1 MAEKWITV
9 KNKNKENRHVKLSG
23 MKDSRPTLEMKLRY
37 SDVNPSRKETLTLE
51 QLARD
56 QLKRA
61 SQATTVDQMLLHLEK
76 YTGLLGDF
84 SSFNSVLIKEQ
95 DPYATVV
102 RSKSDW
108 LAYGYKVE
116 DDAVPINILFPVVSG
131 KHASNGKILEFINKL
146 RAQGLSDEMIDEKV
160 REKYPNN
167 RIPTHTFGI
176 TQVFDKK
183 AVDPIPGKKQIN
195 VFDRDSEMKA
205 QALYSY
211 LKDVASSNY
220 RVTEDPFA
228 GGRGFTAQDPEQGQR
243 INVMKI
249 PGENVQALRT
259 LLHELS
265 HAKLE
270 HVYGKGGS
278 RGTQESEAELS
289 AWLVGKHFGYDFK
302 DSAPYIKG
310 WSSHQDFKEDNVD
323 RSMKTAAWIIKNVDL
338 EELKGKSISGP
349 SVTVTT
355 SRKTIGKMKSF
366 QATLG

>member
-1 MAEKWITV
+1 MSERWITV
-9 KNKNKENRHVKLSG
+9 KDKEKSRHVKITG
-23 MKDSRPTLEMKLRY
+23 MKESRPTLEMKLRY
-37 SDVNPSRKETLTLE
+37 SDVNPGRKETLTLE
-51 QLARD
+51 QMARD

-61 SQATTVDQMLLHLEK
+61 SQSTTVDQMLLHLEK
-76 YTGLLGDF
+76 YTGLLGSF

-108 LAYGYKVE
+108 QAYGYKVK
-116 DDAVPINILFPVVSG
+116 DDAMPISILFPVVSG
-131 KHASNGKILEFINKL
+131 MHASNGKMLDFINRL
-146 RAQGLSDEMIDEKV
+146 REQGLSDEMIDEKV

-167 RIPTHTFGI
+167 RVPTHTFGI
-176 TQVFDKK
+176 TQVFDRK
-183 AVDPIPGKKQIN
+183 AVEAIPGKKQVN

-205 QALYSY
+205 QVLYSY

-220 RVTEDPFA
+220 RVTEDPYA
-228 GGRGFTAQDPEQGQR
+228 GGRGFTAQDHEHGQR

-259 LLHELS
+259 LMHELS

-270 HVYGKGGS
+270 HVYGKGGA
-278 RGTQESEAELS
+278 RGVQESEAELS

-310 WSSHQDFKEDNVD
+310 WSSHQDFEEENID
-323 RSMKTAAWIIKNVDL
+323 RSMKTAAWIIKNVDM
-338 EELKGKSISGP
+338 ENIKGKP
-349 SVTVTT
+349 VPEHTVPVQAA
-355 SRKTIGKMKSF
+355 RKTIGKMKSF

>member
-1 MAEKWITV
+1 MADIWITLKD
-9 KNKNKENRHVKLSG
+9 KNKSRHVKLTGIKS
-23 MKDSRPTLEMKLRY
+23 SRPTLEMKMSY
-37 SDVNPSRKETLTLE
+37 GEVNPNRKETLTLE

-61 SQATTVDQMLLHLEK
+61 SQASSVDQMLLHLEK
-76 YTGLLGDF
+76 YTGLLGSF

-95 DPYATVV
+95 DPNATVV

-108 LAYGYKVE
+108 EVYGYKVK
-116 DDAVPINILFPVVSG
+116 DDSVPIKILYPIVSG
-131 KHASNGKILEFINKL
+131 KHASNGKMLEFINKL
-146 RAQGLSDEMIDEKV
+146 REQGLSDEMIDEKV
-160 REKYPNN
+160 REKYPNT

-183 AVDPIPGKKQIN
+183 AVEPIPGKKQVN
-195 VFDRDSEMKA
+195 VYDRDSEMKA
-205 QALYSY
+205 QVLYTY
-211 LKDVASSNY
+211 LKDVASTNY
-220 RVTEDPFA
+220 RVTEDPYA
-228 GGRGFTAQDPEQGQR
+228 GGRGFTAQDPEHGQR

-270 HVYGKGGS
+270 HVYGKGGA
-278 RGTQESEAELS
+278 RGVQESEAELS

-310 WSSHQDFKEDNVD
+310 WSSRQDFKEENVD

-338 EELKGKSISGP
+338 EQLKGKAIP
-349 SVTVTT
+349 EHSVTVTT
-355 SRKTIGKMKSF
+355 TRKTLGKLKSY
-366 QATLG
+366 QTTLG